1 MTTLE
6 MSRLYYYIGRSSLKK
21 LLDGGRDSVRT
32 LLIQKCTDD
41 AFLFA
46 IFLMKQLLF
55 DIFRLKPDKCVE
67 MVHFFFTSHQMY
79 SNKYGIL
86 FCTLGTFF
94 KFPWFVQSSFFFVRS
109 QNHT

>member
-1 MTTLE
+1 MKTPIFCKNKSKRLCKPQISFDDDDMLSNSNDNFRIE
-6 MSRLYYYIGRSSLKK
+6 SVGYVWESRDMGSLKK

-41 AFLFA
+41 AVLFA

-67 MVHFFFTSHQMY
+67 MVHFWALS
-79 SNKYGIL
+79 
-86 FCTLGTFF
+86 
-94 KFPWFVQSSFFFVRS
+94 
-109 QNHT
+109 